1 MENGSCCDF
10 RGNRARETTAAF
22 GYDYNDIDMFN
33 LVGHGVCMGNGVEEV
48 KKKASWVTTPI
59 EQDGIK
65 NGLIHL
71 GVIDRQRKSP
81 PLRRRALFVRSI
93 D

>member
-1 MENGSCCDF
+1 MSSTPSPTPSSIVSPTYTGFSKDEL
-10 RGNRARETTAAF
+10 AAF
-22 GYDYNDIDMFN
+22 GDDYNDIDMFN
-33 LVGHGVCMGNGVEEV
+33 LVGHGICMGNGVEEV

-71 GVIDRQRKSP
+71 GVIEK
-81 PLRRRALFVRSI
+81 
-93 D
+93 